1 MLKLRI
7 LEILEEQGHTKYW
20 LWKQIEN
27 TSYQNLSHIWNNE
40 TSKISFDMLDQL
52 STALN
57 VPVGDLFINVPDN
70 KDDNKDSDTDS
81 TSDS

>member
-7 LEILEEQGHTKYW
+7 LEILKEQGHTKYW

-27 TSYQNLSHIWNNE
+27 TSYQNLAKIWNNQ
-40 TSKISFDMLDQL
+40 TTKISFDMLDEL

-57 VPVGDLFINVPDN
+57 VPVGDLFEKIPDDE
-70 KDDNKDSDTDS
+70 KTDKQKS
-81 TSDS
+81 R